1 MGGPMKSYVHC
12 IRHNG
17 YENMYGKTIAN
28 TFWLKKAS
36 NAHAFLYR
44 CAAVLSAAA
53 VRGCGPCD
61 GRLAVALE
69 PQLCSMSARVLALPN
84 LTRRA

>member
-1 MGGPMKSYVHC
+1 MKSYVHC

-44 CAAVLSAAA
+44 CAEVRAATTAV
-53 VRGCGPCD
+53 
-61 GRLAVALE
+61 
-69 PQLCSMSARVLALPN
+69 VLQYLH
-84 LTRRA
+84 